1 MTYHPA
7 LILKKADGGY
17 GVEFPGFPGCVARAG
32 TLDGALGRAEHVL
45 RVHVDEMI
53 RAGKKP
59 PAPVTLESV
68 LAESRAD
75 SRTEDAVAVLV
86 RLAPPKGRAVRVNIT
101 MDEHLLAQI
110 DDAAKAE
117 GTTRS
122 GFLAAGARM
131 ALFSKNGVPDEPRSP
146 AGNTGAAA
154 EDETVR
160 DLDQALDKFR
170 QQIAR
175 DERERLFLR
184 LSESLSEGPAE
195 KA

>member
-59 PAPVTLESV
+59 PAPASLETV
-68 LAESRAD
+68 LAE
-75 SRTEDAVAVLV
+75 SRTEDAVAALV
-86 RLAPPKGRAVRVNIT
+86 RLTPPKGRAVRVNIT

-122 GFLAAGARM
+122 GFLAAAART
-131 ALFSKNGVPDEPRSP
+131 ALFSKNGTPDESLSP

-154 EDETVR
+154 EDETAR

-170 QQIAR
+170 RQIAR

-184 LSESLSEGPAE
+184 LSEGMTPD
-195 KA
+195 